1 MTGPPPVRAALTLGE
16 SHAAGLQCALQR
28 LRHLRELP
36 EGLDTFLGENGAR
49 LSGGQRQ
56 RVAIARALA
65 NRPALVLAD
74 EPTGNLDTQNT
85 ADIMRLLQ
93 EINTQL
99 FTLTPAASEAVRNIL
114 TERNLEGYALRV
126 YVAGGGCCGVNFG
139 MALDNNFRDVDT
151 TFEAN
156 GVKVVVDE
164 VSIDY
169 LRDATVDFVND
180 PTRGAGFAVNSP
192 NAKGHS
198 HGEGGCACS
207 SGGGEGSCGCGG
219 GGACG
224 CNN

>member
-1 MTGPPPVRAALTLGE
+1 M
-16 SHAAGLQCALQR
+16 
-28 LRHLRELP
+28 
-36 EGLDTFLGENGAR
+36 
-49 LSGGQRQ
+49 
-56 RVAIARALA
+56 
-65 NRPALVLAD
+65 
-74 EPTGNLDTQNT
+74 
-85 ADIMRLLQ
+85 LQ
-93 EINTQL
+93 EIEVQTINVTAS
-99 FTLTPAASEAVRNIL
+99 AAQAVQNIL
-114 TERNLEGYALRV
+114 NERKLEGYALRV
-126 YVAGGGCCGVNFG
+126 YVSGGGCCGVNFG

-224 CNN
+224 CNNYI